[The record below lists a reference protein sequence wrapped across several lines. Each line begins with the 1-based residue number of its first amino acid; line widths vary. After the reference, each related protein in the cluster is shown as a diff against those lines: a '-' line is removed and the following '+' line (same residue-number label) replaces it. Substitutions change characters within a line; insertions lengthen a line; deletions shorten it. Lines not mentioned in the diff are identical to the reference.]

1 MQQIL
6 RSYATVGVALLGAGM
21 IAVTPLE
28 LRPPD
33 VQLRS
38 IQLAGVSDLLGDVE
52 NALGGLAGN
61 LDLGDAN
68 PLDSLPLVGGLFS
81 DPSAPV
87 GLPDIGNLDVYLNLI
102 TQFIQ
107 DATTIDGHWV
117 LAEPFQILSTIFT
130 GGIPSLTNIGDL
142 PGYLADQVLPALV
155 QSGFGPVD
163 NTLIDLGQIG
173 HALASDVTAGD
184 ASGVLSTLA
193 AAPGDL
199 LYAFLFQNGLP
210 TAFADAIGS
219 AVTELGDSD
228 AYNGFLV
235 PFNGLGDTGLD
246 ALVKQLPELIVH
258 ELYYGP
264 TGGTTPPPDALDPGL
279 LGDVTQLLD
288 GSSISSLLPDLASV
302 ISPDLASTLVPD
314 LASTLVPDLGSLL
327 TVF

>member
-6 RSYATVGVALLGAGM
+6 RSYATVGIALLGAGM

-117 LAEPFQILSTIFT
+117 LEEPFQILSTIFT

-219 AVTELGDSD
+219 AATELGDSD